1 MSEADGWGGLRT
13 VCHGCRTM
21 REVVE
26 QVATHRFE
34 VRAMIVPGDG
44 TVFRRVRASFE
55 TADVVVEIPCPDC
68 SVRPAAVLADPDDE
82 PDTADPDAGPDA
94 GLDDGSD
101 GDSDWDSD
109 EDPDEDPD
117 WDPDDDEDTPE
128 WLLPGFVPPA

>member
-1 MSEADGWGGLRT
+1 
-13 VCHGCRTM
+13 M

-68 SVRPAAVLADPDDE
+68 AVRRPDPSADPDD
-82 PDTADPDAGPDA
+82 
-94 GLDDGSD
+94 DG
-101 GDSDWDSD
+101 
-109 EDPDEDPD
+109 DPD
-117 WDPDDDEDTPE
+117 WSPDTDADADTDPDVGVGVEEDLEDDPEDDPDWEAEDEDEDTPE

>member
-1 MSEADGWGGLRT
+1 
-13 VCHGCRTM
+13 M

-68 SVRPAAVLADPDDE
+68 AVRRPDPSADPDD
-82 PDTADPDAGPDA
+82 
-94 GLDDGSD
+94 DG
-101 GDSDWDSD
+101 
-109 EDPDEDPD
+109 DPD
-117 WDPDDDEDTPE
+117 WSPDTDADTDPEVGVGVEEDLEDDPEDDPDWEAEDEDEDTPE